1 MKGIVMNQSI
11 EQRVLKIIAKI
22 KNISPNDIRVEQAI
36 EDVCEDSLDVVS
48 LLFDLEDE
56 FEISI
61 PDEAKELKTIQDMIN
76 GIETL
81 IQAKQVTEETLV

>member
-1 MKGIVMNQSI
+1 MNQSI

-36 EDVCEDSLDVVS
+36 EEVCEDSLDVVS

-81 IQAKQVTEETLV
+81 IQAKRITEETPA